1 MMHFL
6 SSIHKH
12 LMQWR
17 LFPTLFQHSLT
28 NCFVLILMVFMFLYL
43 PVFAGTTSVHS
54 LVNAVG
60 IQFAQTASQ
69 TSQQDG
75 SISRRQKLVLRKQ
88 HKKYFKHV
96 ARCERHWRDLT
107 AAVAAKHGFVFAL
120 FCNTQA
126 IRLVV
131 ALQYVICFWLPVTI
145 GSSATC
151 ALLELWVHRVCACN
165 HRAALVSSRRLGEVS
180 KIPHITGILD
190 FEITRSIECQ
200 MPG

>member
-1 MMHFL
+1 
-6 SSIHKH
+6 
-12 LMQWR
+12 MQWR
-17 LFPTLFQHSLT
+17 LFATAFFQHSLT
-28 NCFVLILMVFMFLYL
+28 NCFVLILMVFMSLYL
-43 PVFAGTTSVHS
+43 PVLAATTSVHS

-69 TSQQDG
+69 TSEQDG

-120 FCNTQA
+120 FCNPQV

-145 GSSATC
+145 SSSATC
-151 ALLELWVHRVCACN
+151 ALLELWVHRVCACK
-165 HRAALVSSRRLGEVS
+165 HRAARVSSTGLGEVD
-180 KIPHITGILD
+180 HIANLCDLD
-190 FEITRSIECQ
+190 
-200 MPG
+200 

>member
-1 MMHFL
+1 
-6 SSIHKH
+6 
-12 LMQWR
+12 MQWR
-17 LFPTLFQHSLT
+17 LFATAFFQHSLT
-28 NCFVLILMVFMFLYL
+28 NCFVLILMVFMSLYL
-43 PVFAGTTSVHS
+43 PVLAATTSVHS

-69 TSQQDG
+69 TSEQDG

-96 ARCERHWRDLT
+96 ARCERHWRHLT

-120 FCNTQA
+120 FCNPQV

-145 GSSATC
+145 SSSATC
-151 ALLELWVHRVCACN
+151 ALLELWVHRVCACK
-165 HRAALVSSRRLGEVS
+165 HRAARVSSTGLGEVD
-180 KIPHITGILD
+180 HIANLCDLD
-190 FEITRSIECQ
+190 
-200 MPG
+200 